1 MQTQNQGMQ
10 IPLSLATP
18 QFNPNSPSHKKLPSS
33 LIESSLLNISKDT
46 LATRYRV
53 TRYSNNSSDIF
64 QSEVIFEKL
73 KVTKSYNDLLED
85 LRAVIKNIIKKR
97 TRIFSYQLLKLSHF
111 KGN

>member
-1 MQTQNQGMQ
+1 MQ

-53 TRYSNNSSDIF
+53 TRYSNSSSDIF

>member
-53 TRYSNNSSDIF
+53 TRYPTIQVTSSN
-64 QSEVIFEKL
+64 QK
-73 KVTKSYNDLLED
+73 
-85 LRAVIKNIIKKR
+85 
-97 TRIFSYQLLKLSHF
+97 
-111 KGN
+111 